1 MHKYI
6 IDGAQ
11 AIAHLCIDVQTLD
24 CDYYVFSGHKVF
36 APTGIGVLYGK
47 KHLLEALVPW

>member
-1 MHKYI
+1 VAISLGSSPTTLKL
-6 IDGAQ
+6 IDP
-11 AIAHLCIDVQTLD
+11 HLGYLLAKIVT
-24 CDYYVFSGHKVF
+24 SGHKVF